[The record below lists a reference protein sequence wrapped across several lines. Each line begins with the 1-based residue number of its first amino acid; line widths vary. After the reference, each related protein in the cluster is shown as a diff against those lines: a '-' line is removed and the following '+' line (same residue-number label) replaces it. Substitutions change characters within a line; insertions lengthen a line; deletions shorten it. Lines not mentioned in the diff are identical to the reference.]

1 MSKLIMASLETCA
14 DQGVD
19 ITDDVYAR
27 FFVADNPASALMD
40 HSDQYMRG
48 RMLQE
53 VIDLLLSEDDEGGLK
68 WEVDNHL
75 KSYNVDVSMYATFFE
90 ALKTAVASQLGEQW
104 TPAYAQAWS
113 DRISSMLQQIEDVAS
128 AQLTDRAALT
138 E

>member
-1 MSKLIMASLETCA
+1 MSQLIMASLETCA

-27 FFVADNPASALMD
+27 FFVADSPARALMD

-53 VIDLLLSEDDEGGLK
+53 VIDLLLSEDDESWLN
-68 WEVDNHL
+68 WEVGNHL

-90 ALKTAVASQLGEQW
+90 AVKTAVASQLGEQW
-104 TPAYAQAWS
+104 SPAYAQAWS
-113 DRISSMLQQIEDVAS
+113 DRISSLLKQIEDVAS
-128 AQLTDRAALT
+128 A
-138 E
+138 